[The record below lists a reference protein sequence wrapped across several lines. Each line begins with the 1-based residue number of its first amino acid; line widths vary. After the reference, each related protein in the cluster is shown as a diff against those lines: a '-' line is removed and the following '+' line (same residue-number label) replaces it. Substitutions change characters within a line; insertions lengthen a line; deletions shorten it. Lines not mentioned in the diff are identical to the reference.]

1 MKKMIDK
8 YNEVGI
14 PTGVLEHTETANMA
28 MTGNATAK
36 PMEECKYPLCEE
48 CARYVGHYCTVPI
61 VVSKQQWLIL
71 EGKMWEW
78 YKRMDDLEN
87 LVTDEILGSGEPY
100 IATEEE
106 RNAFTPLQKYWYDKS
121 IEDSV
126 KATEFAETMKNLKP
140 SVSDGATVK
149 IVKSTPLKKETNY
162 TWDDYF
168 EEDK

>member
-1 MKKMIDK
+1 MRIDK

-48 CARYVGHYCTVPI
+48 CVHYIGHYCTVPI

-87 LVTDEILGSGEPY
+87 LVTDEILGSQTRNGITLHP
-100 IATEEE
+100 ATKEQEE
-106 RNAFTPLQKYWYDKS
+106 AL
-121 IEDSV
+121 
-126 KATEFAETMKNLKP
+126 
-140 SVSDGATVK
+140 
-149 IVKSTPLKKETNY
+149 NY
-162 TWDDYF
+162 TLMEYIDDF
-168 EEDK
+168 GEDE

>member
-1 MKKMIDK
+1 MKIDK

-36 PMEECKYPLCEE
+36 PMEECKYPRCEE
-48 CARYVGHYCTVPI
+48 CVHYIGHYCTVPI

-87 LVTDEILGSGEPY
+87 LVTDEILGL
-100 IATEEE
+100 TEQTKPDP
-106 RNAFTPLQKYWYDKS
+106 NAEL
-121 IEDSV
+121 
-126 KATEFAETMKNLKP
+126 
-140 SVSDGATVK
+140 
-149 IVKSTPLKKETNY
+149 NY

-168 EEDK
+168 GENQ